1 MYYDIIRAKYLGDY
15 KIEISFADGNSG
27 IADLLPVIKK
37 GGLFDKIKNIERF
50 KNFRIHEDLK
60 VLVWNDEIDV
70 APETLYKLAVE
81 EKIKI

>member
-60 VLVWNDEIDV
+60 VLV
-70 APETLYKLAVE
+70 
-81 EKIKI
+81 

>member
-37 GGLFDKIKNIERF
+37 GGVFDKIKDIERF